1 MLFTDQL
8 RLWEEM
14 GPAACDRM
22 DMGTCLGPC
31 AGGCSREEYG
41 GYVRRVKS
49 FLNGRDV
56 RLLGRLERNMSAAAT
71 ATEYE
76 RAGMFRDMLAS
87 LDWLNRSLDRLR
99 TARERYSFVYP
110 VTAANGREYWFAL
123 RRGQI
128 KHAAFAPR
136 DEHTARRWRQQLR
149 KIYARTAPK
158 LPEPEDVEMLYLI
171 GAWFRRFPDELSR
184 VIRPEVAR
192 DRCGRTPARVRQSD

>member
-1 MLFTDQL
+1 MVFTDQL

-31 AGGCSREEYG
+31 AGGCSREKYG

-56 RLLGRLERNMSAAAT
+56 RLLGRLESNMSAAAT
-71 ATEYE
+71 VTEYE
-76 RAGMFRDMLAS
+76 RAGMFRDVLAS

-136 DEHTARRWRQQLR
+136 DEYTARRWRQQLR
-149 KIYARTAPK
+149 KIYARTAKKP
-158 LPEPEDVEMLYLI
+158 PEPEDVEMLYLI

-184 VIRPEVAR
+184 AIRPEVAR
-192 DRCGRTPARVRQSD
+192 ERCSRPTARQSE

>member
-1 MLFTDQL
+1 
-8 RLWEEM
+8 
-14 GPAACDRM
+14 
-22 DMGTCLGPC
+22 
-31 AGGCSREEYG
+31 
-41 GYVRRVKS
+41 VKS

-56 RLLGRLERNMSAAAT
+56 RLLGRLERDMLIAAT

-76 RAGMFRDMLAS
+76 RAGMFRDTLAS
-87 LDWLNRSLDRLR
+87 LDWLHRSLDRLR
-99 TARERYSFVYP
+99 TARESSSFVYP

-136 DEHTARRWRQQLR
+136 DEQAARRWRQQLR

-158 LPEPEDVEMLYLI
+158 LPAPEDVDMLYLI

-184 VIRPEVAR
+184 AIRPEVAR
-192 DRCGRTPARVRQSD
+192 ERCGRPTTRVRQSD